1 MIFLMVMTFLR
12 LIDNLLWTLSI
23 AFLIVDTKKFVED
36 MLALQMEIFDNSS
49 KQKIEKKKQ
58 MLIDDDKKREGAY
71 SENRLMKQ
79 V

>member
-1 MIFLMVMTFLR
+1 
-12 LIDNLLWTLSI
+12 
-23 AFLIVDTKKFVED
+23 